1 MGNIGPSSSRV
12 PPIDDGFGMEDDT
25 EETMLDDDDD
35 DGLLVVPKNDDES
48 PGPAGNN
55 CTDGV
60 LPMEKSTK
68 KSPTATTTTTDN
80 DDYLPSTAAIATKTT
95 RGTTPPVSAAK
106 RARRPPALFVARPS
120 KQGWGVAEGDAAFL
134 NGDCD
139 GKSPSRGSSADKTR
153 TMEGGREKTN
163 PNPNCTLLTSTSS
176 SSLSPSGG
184 SNSSSLQ
191 RGGVEKTMTKTAT
204 TTTTRRGGGDGNL
217 SSRQQRRRRATKSTS
232 AKYYTTNNDN
242 VVPSSSLFAG
252 GVQRRK
258 SAISRRPRR
267 IKPTERVMDM
277 MMDRMNNATTKTA
290 TTNTKTTSITTRK
303 GGGGEAVAV
312 VKQSRR
318 KDTSSG
324 RTIEETTSNK
334 KKKEEEDETN
344 NRKNIVIR
352 KTTTKQPRNRNNR
365 QSKSSTATTSSVAS
379 AMSTV
384 SNRKTT
390 MMMSSSLNNHDDDGN
405 DNSNDNYDD
414 VACCL
419 CKCAVDFSDLDF
431 FMTSSSSS
439 STTATTTTTTLVRK
453 LENVKTDED
462 EEEEDGDKIRKEDGN
477 SQCSSIGN
485 DRANDIVDNN
495 KTTTTTTT
503 TTTKKEEDEDD
514 ITSPPFQLPICYHDP
529 TNALILCDG
538 PIHNISS
545 SSSSGYVCNRAYHQ
559 RCHFVP
565 VLSIPRGTWRCLICR
580 YYDEVYI
587 QRTNIRKRTGKKNS
601 TMKTDN
607 DVSKQSSSI
616 GTPPLS
622 DMELS
627 SIFRCTPVY
636 PTMSTSSS
644 SSLKTEYMP
653 TEYEHSNTMIN
664 GDKVSSSSSTAMVK
678 DKTSDEE
685 EEEGAMSKPVPA
697 LPTTIDKPLLSIG
710 HTELTIACP
719 EIGNGWTRKESS
731 SSSTSGKTDR
741 YFYAPST
748 MIDGRKEEGTKKF
761 RSLAEVQRY
770 LNSTPTDDTSMA
782 AAAAAASKNATHRS
796 NSAGSNCYM
805 ISVVGKNA
813 NGALSTSKDGHT
825 RTIDTIT
832 TTTNSTSN
840 NVDTTTYDDCKI
852 ALLEKQFEYQSG
864 ELKSQLLHYELTTRS
879 RGIIKTSLA
888 TIRQYQ
894 HSLRSI
900 TETSKARKVL
910 SERIES
916 QLELGL
922 PQELCQCVMRIAVS
936 KMKIR
941 ELLLGLECLIGNR
954 QPLLPLPPSS
964 VSLFNDA
971 CQSYSAAMD
980 EKKEEDENIVYIGE
994 CKIDPISQ
1002 LMQWYLLQ
1010 QQGGRS
1016 GFNTA
1021 TATASSATTS
1031 AAEASTNSTV
1041 ALQGTGKCL
1050 LHYLFPEGTLNRRRY
1065 EPRTSEAHVDAE
1077 AGGKAEDSSI
1087 TSISLDDLTCWNCH
1101 GSHATDENDMLLCD
1115 GRGCYRAFHMKCVE
1129 PKIAHDDVGDEDDD
1143 WFCPLCTANANL
1155 MHYTQCEYM
1164 GDDDDLLSPPT
1175 TKKSNNRNNNGS
1187 GGGQS
1192 TMKEWETATD
1202 VFPEAPFELRVAQKL
1217 KSNLQ
1222 DDETTTFLAQ
1232 IGIYIGNSKID
1243 DGSMTISDNHLL
1255 VDDDDES
1262 DDDDFDHEEA
1272 HSYDDESVVED
1283 HKMEC
1288 QLIEERISREELDA
1302 LSVSSNDDGSNTSGA
1317 DNSSMACSDNNNNN
1331 DNAGSRFIR
1340 RSKRKRFDFSNK
1352 ITSGDDD
1359 TSSEMPS
1366 LDIGTLDV
1374 ANIVQ
1379 GKRRRTQIDY
1389 RK

>member
-25 EETMLDDDDD
+25 EETMLGDDDDD

-48 PGPAGNN
+48 PGPASNN

-60 LPMEKSTK
+60 LPMEESTK
-68 KSPTATTTTTDN
+68 KSPAATATDN
-80 DDYLPSTAAIATKTT
+80 DDYSPSTAAAIATTT
-95 RGTTPPVSAAK
+95 RGTTPPVSR

-134 NGDCD
+134 NGDYD
-139 GKSPSRGSSADKTR
+139 GRSRGSSADETR

-163 PNPNCTLLTSTSS
+163 PNPNCTLLTSSS

-204 TTTTRRGGGDGNL
+204 TTTRGGGAGNL
-217 SSRQQRRRRATKSTS
+217 SSRRQRRRRATKSTS
-232 AKYYTTNNDN
+232 ASAKYHTTNDDN
-242 VVPSSSLFAG
+242 VVPSSSSFAG
-252 GVQRRK
+252 GGRRRK

-267 IKPTERVMDM
+267 IKPTERVMDT
-277 MMDRMNNATTKTA
+277 MMDRMNNATNTA
-290 TTNTKTTSITTRK
+290 TATITKTTSITTRK
-303 GGGGEAVAV
+303 GGGGEVVAV

-318 KDTSSG
+318 KDTVSSG
-324 RTIEETTSNK
+324 RTIEETTSNNNK
-334 KKKEEEDETN
+334 KKKEEEETN
-344 NRKNIVIR
+344 NRKNTVIR

-390 MMMSSSLNNHDDDGN
+390 MMSSSLNNHDDGN
-405 DNSNDNYDD
+405 DNCDDNYDD

-439 STTATTTTTTLVRK
+439 STTATTTTTTLVQK

-503 TTTKKEEDEDD
+503 KKEEDEDG

-538 PIHNISS
+538 PIHNSSSSS

-580 YYDEVYI
+580 YYDEVYM
-587 QRTNIRKRTGKKNS
+587 QQTNIRKRTGKKNS

-644 SSLKTEYMP
+644 SLKTEYMP

-664 GDKVSSSSSTAMVK
+664 GDKVSSSSSSSTAMVK
-678 DKTSDEE
+678 DKTSDDE

-782 AAAAAASKNATHRS
+782 AAASKNATHPS

-805 ISVVGKNA
+805 ISVVGKND

-832 TTTNSTSN
+832 TTTNATSN

-1232 IGIYIGNSKID
+1232 IGIYIGKSNID
-1243 DGSMTISDNHLL
+1243 DGSMTINDNHLL

-1331 DNAGSRFIR
+1331 DNVGSRFIR

-1359 TSSEMPS
+1359 DDTSNEMPS